1 MFYEIKLKVTKPD
14 EKTGCEKEV
23 TESFITNVG
32 LFAETKGFS
41 VYAGYQ
47 VDFAAIKRSNI
58 IEIVNENEMDKPFY
72 KATIVSTF
80 VDEKKNDDIK
90 CNQLDYYESNFSNY
104 SCCLEKA
111 LQESLKYV
119 GVN

>member
-1 MFYEIKLKVTKPD
+1 MVFFKDGHVSVETSSLFFIPCKP
-14 EKTGCEKEV
+14 
-23 TESFITNVG
+23 N
-32 LFAETKGFS
+32 
-41 VYAGYQ
+41 
-47 VDFAAIKRSNI
+47 N
-58 IEIVNENEMDKPFY
+58 

>member
-1 MFYEIKLKVTKPD
+1 MFYELKVTKPD
-14 EKTGCEKEV
+14 EKTECEKEV

-47 VDFAAIKRSNI
+47 VDFVAIKRSNI
-58 IEIVNENEMDKPFY
+58 IVNENEMDKPFY

-80 VDEKKNDDIK
+80 VDKCKNDDIK